1 MEFAHF
7 HEPVLDV
14 DVNEITVLDDH
25 RVVLGTNGGF
35 GVPELI
41 IWNITTGEQTAR
53 RARAPV
59 KCLAAMDERRFVVGT
74 TLTLKV
80 WTEEGTV
87 QRTHEYPL
95 EQDSGINCALS
106 LAVLDEN
113 RVVVGLKDT
122 AKVWDLS
129 TDQWAV
135 LEGHA
140 PSELRG
146 RRQVVQVAVFPNKNV
161 LTYHKKTLRIFQ
173 RDGETWQVVR
183 KVDVGDAADVA
194 VLDNQRVITR
204 SYDRIVIW
212 TFPQQTHYG
221 QLLGSG
227 KDFYESAVVLPD
239 GNVLVTS
246 IRRDEGKACTLWTE
260 TRGKWHATQLPGMSP
275 KYNTTALRDGRI
287 ISRKFFDV
295 GGLVTVWDLPARV
308 CVQALNK
315 VWDTWGGLT
324 MTSNATAQNAKTL
337 RQFHVIALR
346 IVPVLKMYEALVRK
360 PTGVIQARYAQLRR
374 FVDGVLNE
382 QVAKKFKRPKI
393 GLRLL

>member
-7 HEPVLDV
+7 YEPVLDV
-14 DVNEITVLDDH
+14 DVREITVLDDH
-25 RVVLGTNGGF
+25 RVVLATDGNF
-35 GVPELI
+35 VENELI

-53 RARAPV
+53 RAHAPV
-59 KCLAAMDERRFVVGT
+59 TCLAAMDEHRFVVGT
-74 TLTLKV
+74 TRTLKV

-87 QRTHEYPL
+87 QHTHEYPR
-95 EQDSGINCALS
+95 EQDSGINCAHS
-106 LAVLDEN
+106 LAVLDET
-113 RVVVGLKDT
+113 RVVVGLEDT

-129 TDQWAV
+129 TDQWVV
-135 LEGHA
+135 LEGHE
-140 PSELRG
+140 PSELKP
-146 RRQVVQVAVFPNKNV
+146 RRQMVHVAVFPNKNV

-183 KVDVGDAADVA
+183 KADVGDAADVA

-204 SYDRIVIW
+204 SYNRIVIW

-227 KDFYESAVVLPD
+227 EDFYESAVVLPD

-324 MTSNATAQNAKTL
+324 MTSKATAQNVKTL

-360 PTGVIQARYAQLRR
+360 PTGVIQAHYTQLRR

-382 QVAKKFKRPKI
+382 PAAKKFKRPR
-393 GLRLL
+393 LRLL